1 MQMMAVVGNQPPE
14 VVTRGVLWALEEGS
28 MFDDPRSDET
38 RDRDD
43 WRERDALDREHID
56 PRDVFTERLNLPRG
70 LEREYVRDRGHQY
83 EIRGS
88 EARTLATVGAFR
100 VVLSRD
106 LHDHNGQPCDPRKG
120 DLQSLREQGLIR
132 TVQLDGRKDV
142 VVVLTKRGRDLLDS
156 HRDREKDRGQTFYA
170 DLKKPREIEH
180 DAQVFR
186 AYLREAERLQE
197 RGARIERVVLDYE
210 LKRDYQRFLQE
221 RNRGHADSDGRPD
234 RSPEEIAEWAREHD
248 LPYFDG
254 HVHFPDFRIEYSTP
268 DSRWEHDDVE
278 VVTMHYRGGHAAAA
292 ARSGFS
298 RVGGSSARIG
308 GAPFDPDYAEEVLR

>member
-1 MQMMAVVGNQPPE
+1 
-14 VVTRGVLWALEEGS
+14 
-28 MFDDPRSDET
+28 
-38 RDRDD
+38 
-43 WRERDALDREHID
+43 
-56 PRDVFTERLNLPRG
+56 VFTEGLNLPR
-70 LEREYVRDRGHQY
+70 EREREHVRDRGHQY

-88 EARTLATVGAFR
+88 EARTLATVGTFR

-106 LHDHNGQPCDPRKG
+106 LQDHNGQPCDPPKG
-120 DLQSLREQGLIR
+120 DLRSLGEQGLVR
-132 TVQLDGRKDV
+132 TVQLDGRRDV
-142 VVVLTKRGRDLLDS
+142 VVVLTRQARNLLDS
-156 HRDREKDRGQTFYA
+156 HRNRDRDRGQTFYA

-221 RNRGHADSDGRPD
+221 RNRGRADSDGRPD

-254 HVHFPDFRIEYSTP
+254 HVHFPDFRIEYSAP
-268 DSRWEHDDVE
+268 DNRWEHEHDDVE
-278 VVTMHYRGGHAAAA
+278 VTTMHYRGGHGAAA

-298 RVGGSSARIG
+298 CHGGSSARLGG
-308 GAPFDPDYAEEVLR
+308 GAPFDPDAAPEVLR

>member
-1 MQMMAVVGNQPPE
+1 
-14 VVTRGVLWALEEGS
+14 
-28 MFDDPRSDET
+28 MFDDPRWDDS
-38 RDRDD
+38 RDRD
-43 WRERDALDREHID
+43 ERDRDSRDRCVD
-56 PRDVFTERLNLPRG
+56 PRDVFMEWLDLPRG

-120 DLQSLREQGLIR
+120 DLRSLREQGLIT
-132 TVQLDGRKDV
+132 TVQLDGRRDV

-156 HRDREKDRGQTFYA
+156 HRDREMDRGQTFYA

-186 AYLREAERLQE
+186 AYLREAEGLQE

-210 LKRDYQRFLQE
+210 FKRDYQRFLQE
-221 RNRGHADSDGRPD
+221 QNRGRADSDGRPN

-268 DSRWEHDDVE
+268 DNRWEHDDVE

-292 ARSGFS
+292 E
-298 RVGGSSARIG
+298 IG
-308 GAPFDPDYAEEVLR
+308 RAHV

>member
-1 MQMMAVVGNQPPE
+1 MAVVGNQPPE
-14 VVTRGVLWALEEGS
+14 VVTRGDVRELEEGS
-28 MFDDPRSDET
+28 MFDDPRSDGT

-43 WRERDALDREHID
+43 WREREHTD
-56 PRDVFTERLNLPRG
+56 PRDVFTEGVNLPRG
-70 LEREYVRDRGHQY
+70 LQREYVRDRGHQY

-88 EARTLATVGAFR
+88 EARTLASVGAFR

-120 DLQSLREQGLIR
+120 DLRSLREQGLIR

-186 AYLREAERLQE
+186 AYLREAERLEE

-210 LKRDYQRFLQE
+210 LKRDFQRFLQE
-221 RNRGHADSDGRPD
+221 RNRGRADSDGRPD

-268 DSRWEHDDVE
+268 DNRWEHDDVE